1 MARTSKQGQ
10 WTTVGHVLLACSIY
24 GAYELTTYV
33 HNEITNLPV
42 KRPPAVNHEVKPL
55 TKETLFP
62 VMVKYDRS
70 RSTTGG
76 GSQIESLFREPEP
89 EAEKAKAAAEI
100 KLPPVDYAAVVKGQ
114 LTVNAVANNG
124 AIVND
129 TFVRVGEPLHAAS
142 FTDGKAMIVPVLA
155 SVSGDTATVQ
165 AGKRMVPIKV
175 KSADY

>member
-1 MARTSKQGQ
+1 MARASKQGQ

-62 VMVKYDRS
+62 VLVKYDRS
-70 RSTTGG
+70 RSSTGD
-76 GSQIESLFREPEP
+76 GSQIDSLFREPEP
-89 EAEKAKAAAEI
+89 EKAKAAAEI
-100 KLPPVDYAAVVKGQ
+100 KLPPVDYAAVVNAH

-129 TFVRVGEPLHAAS
+129 TFVKVGEPLHAAS
-142 FTDGKAMIVPVLA
+142 FTDGKAMIIPVLA

-175 KSADY
+175 KDTGQ